1 MATDLKTGAEKTKMH
16 PYKMVLYTGLGSIV
30 MMFAGL
36 TSAYVVKK
44 SQANWLDFELPN
56 VFLISTFVILIS
68 SFTVQMAVKK
78 AKEGLQNPYRG
89 FLSVTAILG
98 VVFMILQL
106 QGFMAL
112 QSNNIALT
120 GPRSN
125 SAASF
130 LFVITLLH
138 LLHVLGGVLALIGVS
153 FKSYTAKNNLE
164 NTLPVELLSTYW
176 HFVDILWIYLFVF
189 LHWIG

>member
-1 MATDLKTGAEKTKMH
+1 MTTELKTDVRKNKMH
-16 PYKMVLYTGLGSIV
+16 PYKMVLYAGLGSIV

-36 TSAYVVKK
+36 TSAYIVKK
-44 SQANWLDFELPN
+44 SQANWLDFELPK
-56 VFLISTFVILIS
+56 VFIASTIVILLS
-68 SFTVQMAVKK
+68 SFTIQMAVKK
-78 AKEGLQNPYRG
+78 AKEGLQNSYRG
-89 FLSVTAILG
+89 FLTVTAILG

-112 QSNNIALT
+112 QANNIALT

-130 LFVITLLH
+130 LFVITTLH
-138 LLHVLGGVLALIGVS
+138 LLHVLGGLIALIGVS
-153 FKSYTAKNNLE
+153 SRSFSVKNTLD